1 MINIS
6 KVDGVDGVD
15 FDHFDMATWL
25 EMVKLGAFTPDDGSG
40 YPCIT
45 SQRGVMYKVLGYSVW
60 PVNQDLFDGV
70 IWYNK

>member
-1 MINIS
+1 MITIV
-6 KVDGVDGVD
+6 KLEGTDGKD
-15 FDHFDMATWL
+15 FDHFDMLTWL
-25 EMVKLGAFTPDDGSG
+25 DLVRERAVTPSDGSG

-45 SQRGVMYKVLGYSVW
+45 SQRGVLFEVRGYTVW